1 MKVTSISIAIILL
14 LAAAVAGKPGDRSDL
29 RHLLAIPEDSADAA
43 NTRIWLGIERRNS
56 CRVGIEI
63 TDGHHRVV
71 RHLFNDLL
79 PAGYYNFYW
88 DKLNDSGQYVPAGKY
103 YYTVNDCGK
112 RKSGKLTAEYRP
124 GENRCLIHKED
135 RDHPGVIHFD
145 ISGDSATASLM
156 AVYDLSGPVDTI
168 ATDTVLAG
176 GRHEFHW
183 EPISTR
189 KYTAYRFMIKI
200 DGFVHEEVIHKP

>member
-1 MKVTSISIAIILL
+1 MKVTSIGIAIILL
-14 LAAAVAGKPGDRSDL
+14 FASAIAGQPGKRSDL
-29 RHLLAIPEDSADAA
+29 RQLLAIPEDSADAA
-43 NTRIWLGIERRNS
+43 NTRIWLGIERPNS
-56 CRVGIEI
+56 CRVEIEI
-63 TDGHHRVV
+63 TDGNSRVV

-88 DKLNDSGQYVPAGKY
+88 DKLDDSGQYVAAGKY
-103 YYTVNDCGK
+103 YYNVNDCGK
-112 RKSGKLTAEYRP
+112 RKSGTLTAEYRP

-135 RDHPGVIHFD
+135 RDNRGVMRFD

-168 ATDTVLAG
+168 ATDTVLVG

-183 EPISTR
+183 RPTSTR
-189 KYTAYRFMIKI
+189 KYTAYHFIIEI
-200 DGFVHEEVIHKP
+200 DGFVHEEVIHQP